1 MNTKTAKQLKLL
13 SLRLTWL
20 QIYSLMYLFVI
31 FVIVKAKSHHEIIAL
46 IILNVCIILLYIF
59 IKLLSERFNRPKI
72 IHVPMSTTS

>member
-1 MNTKTAKQLKLL
+1 
-13 SLRLTWL
+13 
-20 QIYSLMYLFVI
+20 MYLFII